1 MDHER
6 IERTPRERT
15 LGLRARLRSVACAL
29 WGIVVMLRTQPNAWI
44 HALATLVVVAAGL
57 ALGITR
63 LEWCALVLALLA
75 VWVAE
80 ALNTALEL
88 LTDLASPAFHP
99 LAGRVKD
106 VAAGAVLLAALGAI
120 VVGALVFWPYVSGR
134 VG

>member
-1 MDHER
+1 
-6 IERTPRERT
+6 
-15 LGLRARLRSVACAL
+15 
-29 WGIVVMLRTQPNAWI
+29 MLRTQPNAWI
-44 HALATLVVVAAGL
+44 HALATVAVVAAGL

-120 VVGALVFWPYVSGR
+120 VVGVIVLGPYVSAW
-134 VG
+134 VA